1 MDEAREFYEHFSLV
15 VGQRDWLRP
24 NLRHARLRRLVDEE
38 IEGSGLRV
46 LDVGCGA
53 GVMTSHMT
61 RYGEV
66 IGTDFSS
73 SAIELA
79 RKLVPTATFNAGREI
94 PEGEFDVITLFDV
107 LEHIPQPERP
117 AFIGGLAQRLAPQG
131 RLFVSTPYPAFTRDR
146 RLKGDDT
153 LQIVDEEV
161 ELSDVVAE
169 AASAGLRL
177 IAYRAYDVFAG
188 SPEYQALV
196 FMPEQPLGHG
206 RPVVLGDGA
215 YSRLGPIVWR
225 LRQAGKAAARRDYAT
240 ARWLLTARP
249 PDFRS

>member
-1 MDEAREFYEHFSLV
+1 
-15 VGQRDWLRP
+15 
-24 NLRHARLRRLVDEE
+24 
-38 IEGSGLRV
+38 
-46 LDVGCGA
+46 
-53 GVMTSHMT
+53 MT

-66 IGTDFSS
+66 IGTDFSL
-73 SAIELA
+73 SAVALA
-79 RKLVPTATFNAGREI
+79 RKLVPDASFHAGREI

-117 AFIGGLAQRLAPQG
+117 GFIGRLAERLAPRG

-146 RLKGDDT
+146 RLTGDDT

-161 ELSDVVAE
+161 ELTDVVTE

-177 IAYRAYDVFAG
+177 IGYRAYDVFAG
-188 SPEYQALV
+188 SPEYQAMM

-206 RPVVLGDGA
+206 RPVVLGDGGR
-215 YSRLGPIVWR
+215 SRLEPIVWR
-225 LRQAGKAAARRDYAT
+225 IRQAAKAVARRDYAT